1 MFQRPSVNFI
11 VTSIR
16 IIFSKL
22 VLVLKMKPKLNINED
37 FICRIWEG
45 GTSYYTSLVADSG
58 EDVEVLDHGT
68 RNYDAGPDY
77 KNSKVKIGGKT
88 LTGDVEIHRDFKN
101 WAEHSHPKDRRYNS
115 VILHVVLWDSD
126 ERTPPKLRIKRDLP
140 TVILANHLTA
150 SIHDIWQDVISK
162 PSAKFRLPCFDC
174 NHLADD
180 ELLTKWLG
188 KLAIERLNLKAERI
202 KNRLIELA
210 CSDKVISKN
219 KSIWEQTLYEFIFEA
234 LGFAKN
240 KEQML
245 KLSSNLTIELIK
257 KHAGNSIEN
266 IQALLYGT
274 GGLLFDVRTKD
285 PYIDEIKS
293 KWKDIEPKLK
303 IARLERSHWNF
314 FGQRPQNFPTLRL
327 AYGSQLIYN
336 LINKELFRRIIG
348 LFSNRLL
355 KPRELFSGLFELCA
369 PQPDK
374 YWHSHYDFGK
384 SSKSPNTLCGK
395 QRITDIIINVLI
407 PFAKLYGEIFD
418 DTETSNNSL
427 ELYRKLKIRAVNNII
442 RVMDAQLI
450 KKRNIKVNTP
460 ANEQAVIQLY
470 NFYCT
475 REKCDKCEIGK
486 YVFDKKGY
494 DYKIIYY

>member
-1 MFQRPSVNFI
+1 MLQRPTVNFI

-16 IIFSKL
+16 IIFTKL

-45 GTSYYTSLVADSG
+45 GISYYTSLVTDSG
-58 EDVEVLDHGT
+58 EDVEVIDHGT
-68 RNYDAGPDY
+68 RNYDSGPDY
-77 KNSKVKIGGKT
+77 KNAKVKIGGKT

-140 TVILANHLTA
+140 TVILSNHLTT

-174 NHLADD
+174 NQLADD
-180 ELLTKWLG
+180 ELIIKWLG
-188 KLAIERLNLKAERI
+188 KLAIERLNLKTERI
-202 KNRLIELA
+202 KNRLNELS
-210 CSDKVISKN
+210 CSGSVVLKN
-219 KSIWEQTLYEFIFEA
+219 KSIWEQALYEFIFEA
-234 LGFAKN
+234 LGFSKN

-245 KLSSNLTIELIK
+245 KLSSNLALELIK
-257 KHAGNSIEN
+257 KHSAGKTTD
-266 IQALLYGT
+266 IQSLLYGA
-274 GGLLFDVRTKD
+274 GGLLFDVRSRD

-303 IARLERSHWNF
+303 IARLERSFWNF
-314 FGQRPQNFPTLRL
+314 FGHRPQNFPTLRL

-384 SSKSPNTLCGK
+384 SSKSPNTLGGK

-418 DTETSNNSL
+418 DTEISNNSL
-427 ELYRKLKIRAVNNII
+427 ELYRKLKIRADNNII
-442 RVMDAQLI
+442 RVMNSQLI

-470 NFYCT
+470 NFYCIH
-475 REKCDKCEIGK
+475 EKCDKCEIGK
-486 YVFDKKGY
+486 YVFEKKGY